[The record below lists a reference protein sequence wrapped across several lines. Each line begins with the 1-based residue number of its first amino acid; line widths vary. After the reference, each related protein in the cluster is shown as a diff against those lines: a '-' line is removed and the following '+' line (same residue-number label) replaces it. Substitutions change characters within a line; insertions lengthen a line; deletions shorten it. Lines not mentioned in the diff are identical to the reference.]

1 MPNIIAIGASAGG
14 VEPLR
19 EIVRRLPGDL
29 QAAIFVVM
37 HISPMAPSLLPRILN
52 SSGPLTA
59 SAAEDGER
67 IMPSRIYVAPPDLH
81 LLIEAGWIRLSRGPR
96 ENRHRPA
103 IDPLFRSAARAYG
116 PRVVGIVLT
125 GLLDDGA
132 VGLHVIKSEGG
143 VAIVQD
149 PKEAMF
155 PSMPSSAMKAGEV
168 DFVLRVSEIPQ
179 KILELARE
187 PWKPID
193 LTRAKDIERAAVS
206 PEGEKMSEELDE
218 RRMGKPSMFTCPE
231 CSGTLWEVQDGDLLR
246 FRCRVGHAFSPE
258 AVRDGYSDSVEG
270 ALWTAVRTLEESAA
284 LERRLSKQAA
294 ARGDLLSADRFGDVA
309 IGREQQAAMIRDIL
323 MSKKRTEENAD
334 EIA

>member
-1 MPNIIAIGASAGG
+1 
-14 VEPLR
+14 
-19 EIVRRLPGDL
+19 
-29 QAAIFVVM
+29 M

-59 SAAEDGER
+59 AAAEDGER
-67 IMPSRIYVAPPDLH
+67 ITPSRIYVAPPDQH
-81 LLIEAGWIRLSRGPR
+81 LLIEPGRVRLSRGPR

-155 PSMPSSAMKAGEV
+155 PSMPSRAMKAGEV

-193 LTRAKDIERAAVS
+193 VTRAKDIERAAVS

-218 RRMGKPSMFTCPE
+218 RRMGKPSMFTCP
-231 CSGTLWEVQDGDLLR
+231 
-246 FRCRVGHAFSPE
+246 
-258 AVRDGYSDSVEG
+258 
-270 ALWTAVRTLEESAA
+270 
-284 LERRLSKQAA
+284 
-294 ARGDLLSADRFGDVA
+294 
-309 IGREQQAAMIRDIL
+309 
-323 MSKKRTEENAD
+323 
-334 EIA
+334 